1 MVDLMMPGSSIR
13 ALAVLELF
21 ARVRRALR
29 LRDVVFELQLPN
41 SSVAELLKD
50 LSRTGYLAFDPRTR
64 SYFPTPKVV
73 GLGDWLSE
81 RADAD
86 EPVRTVAA
94 HLNETTQ
101 ELVLVG
107 VPNGLNVQYVLSLS
121 SRHPVRY
128 VVQAGVQRPLVKA
141 GVGWALLSLEADAA
155 VERCYRRTAALRS
168 AGDLP
173 TLDALRTTL
182 EQVRTDGYAFSRNS
196 VHEGASIVASPFTAD
211 DGALQRFAIGIGGP
225 TDRMEQN
232 RDEYARLLRQACR
245 AH

>member
-1 MVDLMMPGSSIR
+1 MIDLMMPGSSIR
-13 ALAVLELF
+13 AMTVLELF
-21 ARVRRALR
+21 ARLRKPLR
-29 LRDVVFELQLPN
+29 LRDVVSELHMPN

-50 LSRTGYLAFDPRTR
+50 LSKMGYLAFDPRTR

-81 RADAD
+81 RTDAD
-86 EPVRTVAA
+86 KLVRAA
-94 HLNETTQ
+94 AARLNETTQ

-128 VVQAGVQRPLVKA
+128 VVQAGVQRSLVRS

-173 TLDALRTTL
+173 TLDTLRTTL

-196 VHEGASIVASPFTAD
+196 VHEGASIIAAPFTAN

-232 RDEYARLLRQACR
+232 RDEYVRLLRQACR
-245 AH
+245 VR